1 MEKLYEEAR
10 KAFMNS
16 YSPYSKFKVGAAIE
30 LKNGEIIS
38 GTNVENSSYGLSIC
52 AERSALFTAYS
63 LGYRKNDI
71 KKMLVIGDTIKPIS
85 PCGACRQV
93 MSELLELDT
102 EVILTNLNNERL
114 IYKVNELLPYHFN
127 EGDLNG

>member
-30 LKNGEIIS
+30 LNNGKIIF
-38 GTNVENSSYGLSIC
+38 GTNIENASYGLSIC

-71 KKMLVIGDTIKPIS
+71 KKMLILGDTKQPIS

-93 MSELLELDT
+93 MSELLDLDT
-102 EVILTNLNNERL
+102 EIILTNLNNDRL
-114 IYKVNELLPYHFN
+114 VYKVRELLPYHFN

>member
-1 MEKLYEEAR
+1 M
-10 KAFMNS
+10 
-16 YSPYSKFKVGAAIE
+16 GAAIE